1 MAVLSRRTSL
11 VELVSG
17 MGQMRKT
24 CKLRSKNL
32 QDEDKVRDP
41 KAHRKMILKCTRQM
55 GYEMWTGK
63 MWLMK
68 K

>member
-1 MAVLSRRTSL
+1 M

-17 MGQMRKT
+17 IGQMRKT

-41 KAHRKMILKCTRQM
+41 NVRRKMILKCTRQM
-55 GYEMWTGK
+55 GYEMWNGK
-63 MWLMK
+63 MWLRK
-68 K
+68 Q

>member
-1 MAVLSRRTSL
+1 M
-11 VELVSG
+11 ELVSG

-41 KAHRKMILKCTRQM
+41 KVRRKMILKCKRQM
-55 GYEMWTGK
+55 GHEMWTGE
-63 MWLMK
+63 MWLRK
-68 K
+68 Q

>member
-1 MAVLSRRTSL
+1 

-24 CKLRSKNL
+24 CKLRSKKL
-32 QDEDKVRDP
+32 QDEDKVRGP
-41 KAHRKMILKCTRQM
+41 YVHRKVILKCTRQM

-63 MWLMK
+63 MWLRK
-68 K
+68 E